1 MGRRVRRP
9 WLGWG
14 PTSLRFK
21 VPFRLV
27 LWTLVAVTLSRQ
39 GEEAVTTGLS
49 LSLGALSWL

>member
-1 MGRRVRRP
+1 M
-9 WLGWG
+9 
-14 PTSLRFK
+14 RFK